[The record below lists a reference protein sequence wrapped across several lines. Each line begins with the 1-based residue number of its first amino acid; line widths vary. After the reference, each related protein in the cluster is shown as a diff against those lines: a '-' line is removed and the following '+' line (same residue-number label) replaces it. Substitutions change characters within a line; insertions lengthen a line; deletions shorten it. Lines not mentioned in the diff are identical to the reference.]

1 MRGQPQRPRRLCFPL
16 TGNVQNGGVHGG
28 QKEAE
33 WLLRV
38 EGGVAGGGPRPDE
51 GFLLEEMKKS

>member
-1 MRGQPQRPRRLCFPL
+1 MRGRPQRPRRLCFPL

-38 EGGVAGGGPRPDE
+38 EGGGPRPDE